1 MGNSNADQN
10 SNTND
15 LMSEKN
21 KQTRQ
26 NDTNVV
32 EFDLTQTQNSSDKP
46 SASQH
51 TQQLTRSERN
61 NRSVSPERFAYVVR
75 HDPIYDPKGHP
86 SHVKHQEPARKD

>member
-15 LMSEKN
+15 LMSEIN

-26 NDTNVV
+26 NDANVI
-32 EFDLTQTQNSSDKP
+32 EFDRTQTQNSSDKP
-46 SASQH
+46 SASKH

-61 NRSVSPERFAYVVR
+61 NRSVSPERFAYLVR
-75 HDPIYDPKGHP
+75 HDPVYDPKGWLAVLNIKNP
-86 SHVKHQEPARKD
+86 QEKN